1 MATPLSLYVPIKQD
15 PITQLE
21 AKAACDGLVERLKPG
36 LDKAQIVHYARL
48 VLIPNAS
55 GGGIQAVLLI
65 TTFDGPMNPYLKFFW
80 DTPGFRDTFQGF
92 AKLALNPPEPLVEDL
107 TTFENFIN
115 SNNLS
120 QPADLY
126 QAYPQT
132 VPKIIQAFKPKQKP
146 A

>member
-15 PITQLE
+15 PLTQLE
-21 AKAACDGLVERLKPG
+21 ARAAYEGLVGRLQPG
-36 LDKAQIVHYARL
+36 LDKTQIVHYARL
-48 VLIPNAS
+48 VLIPNAN
-55 GGGIQAVLLI
+55 GEGIQAVLLI
-65 TTFDGPMNPYLKFFW
+65 TTFDGPMIPYLKFFW
-80 DTPGFRDTFQGF
+80 DTPGFRETFQGF
-92 AKLALNPPEPLVEDL
+92 AKLALNPPSPPVEDL
-107 TTFENFIN
+107 TSFENFIN

-132 VPKIIQAFKPKQKP
+132 VPKIIQAFKPKHKP